1 MTSTSYIGFTLTD
14 GALRLIVLLYAD
26 DLGFDAIDIAI
37 MFSFYEVRLS
47 RKGMCIPQQRRE
59 RSPRHM

>member
-14 GALRLIVLLYAD
+14 GALRLMVLLHAD
-26 DLGFDAIDIAI
+26 DLSFDAIEIAI